1 MVRFSSSPAERHLRV
16 VLDANPL
23 KGRQCALIARGCIW
37 RCMASYYSLVSN
49 TGEVRS
55 EYCILF
61 GVSQFNRDVK
71 KLGRVWWRGTETVRA
86 EGTCPARRSWGG
98 WLA

>member
-1 MVRFSSSPAERHLRV
+1 MLSLLGAAFGGVWPV
-16 VLDANPL
+16 IIPL
-23 KGRQCALIARGCIW
+23 CPTL
-37 RCMASYYSLVSN
+37 
-49 TGEVRS
+49 VRS
-55 EYCILF
+55 GLEYCILF